1 VTNKAETPN
10 TAITPNRRHVLGA
23 IGAMGVIGSLGL
35 PAAHAATAP
44 MAKDAITDETE
55 ILAFLQAS
63 SVLTG
68 IPLDRSYI
76 ELGQAMRKALIE
88 EGLSN
93 DTLTLIA
100 KLIDAAGNGWKEA
113 LARRGFLP
121 IAQNIALIWYT
132 GMTQYNPDDHSHSSV
147 ITYDNALAWR
157 ACSFTKPPANCGG
170 PFGYWYD
177 PAPGGL

>member
-1 VTNKAETPN
+1 MTNKAETPN

-23 IGAMGVIGSLGL
+23 IGAVGVVGSLGL
-35 PAAHAATAP
+35 PVAYAATVP
-44 MAKDAITDETE
+44 MAKGAITDEIE
-55 ILAFLQAS
+55 ILAFLQVS

-88 EGLSN
+88 DGLSS

-100 KLIDAAGNGWKEA
+100 KLIDAAGDGWKEA
-113 LARRGFLP
+113 LARRGLVT
-121 IAQNIALIWYT
+121 IAQSIALIWYT
-132 GMTQYNPDDHSHSSV
+132 GMTQYNPGDHSHSSV

-177 PAPGGL
+177 PALGAL